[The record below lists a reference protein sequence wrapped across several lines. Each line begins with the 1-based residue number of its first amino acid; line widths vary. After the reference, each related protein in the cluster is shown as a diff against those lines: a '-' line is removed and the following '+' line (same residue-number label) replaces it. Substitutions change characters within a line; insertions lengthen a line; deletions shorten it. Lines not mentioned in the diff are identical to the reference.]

1 MLDKRDSLLHKSL
14 NGGHKLKAADAGVA
28 ISVAETPGRAPL
40 TSPACTLSAV
50 DAVVCLEN
58 HADRSR
64 RPRSR
69 SSGIRGLVLSRGP
82 RGHGD
87 EIRTKGGEREK
98 SRSRREYLKISW
110 RNLGEE
116 SGDHIIVDQVEF
128 LIFASALSIR

>member
-87 EIRTKGGEREK
+87 EIRTKGGGGGEVA
-98 SRSRREYLKISW
+98 IST
-110 RNLGEE
+110 RIFKDFLEE
-116 SGDHIIVDQVEF
+116 SWGRVGRPYNCRSSRLFQSDNYF
-128 LIFASALSIR
+128 RL

>member
-1 MLDKRDSLLHKSL
+1 MPRK
-14 NGGHKLKAADAGVA
+14 
-28 ISVAETPGRAPL
+28 
-40 TSPACTLSAV
+40 
-50 DAVVCLEN
+50 
-58 HADRSR
+58 SR
-64 RPRSR
+64 RPISQATLEILRDK
-69 SSGIRGLVLSRGP
+69 GAGFIA

-87 EIRTKGGEREK
+87 EIRTKGGEGEK